1 MLKKNHERSPIIPLT
16 SGANTNVKPTINQR
30 VDSKAIPVIVCIITD
45 KEFFNLI
52 NPASK
57 KPRAG
62 VIKNTN
68 PVQINIHVVSPVSIA
83 NGHKRFTVDYKV
95 FPFLLKNFK

>member
-1 MLKKNHERSPIIPLT
+1 MNH
-16 SGANTNVKPTINQR
+16 R
-30 VDSKAIPVIVCIITD
+30 VDRSIIPVIVCIITD

-52 NPASK
+52 NPDSK

-68 PVQINIHVVSPVSIA
+68 PVATNIHVVSPVSIA

-95 FPFLLKNFK
+95 FPYLLKNFNQNE

>member
-1 MLKKNHERSPIIPLT
+1 MT
-16 SGANTNVKPTINQR
+16 
-30 VDSKAIPVIVCIITD
+30 DSRAIPVIVCIITD

-62 VIKNTN
+62 VIKNTK
-68 PVQINIHVVSPVSIA
+68 PVEINIHVVSPVSIA

-95 FPFLLKNFK
+95 FPF